1 MKHYIEDLLDHL
13 NGFQMSLASMD
24 INVVA
29 SLAVNPMLGKGYSEK
44 QRNLVLRLCKKYRA
58 QLTNLLGPDV
68 ENSLNNP
75 EFKFAVVEPAPV
87 EKSIKIEGKQIFV
100 KFPYNEEM
108 VGKIKK
114 FREISEVKNVNWNM
128 DKKAWVFEL
137 EENNVLWLNQNL
149 AGFGFSV
156 DESFNLALS
165 KITTILEKI
174 EDFLPMLVE
183 EEGQYKFVNTHQS
196 VPQPN
201 TTDLVKALLV
211 AKYYGISVW
220 DETVSKSLE
229 TRQNSKIFT
238 KFLNET
244 TPHSLEFDASE
255 ESIDQ
260 FKDLFTHNLP
270 ALIVVPGHDEF
281 FTLKSWVLWL
291 KTQNISEKEMSVLFR
306 LPNDSG
312 SMFNDLVKTYNL
324 NSPIDENT
332 KVVFISQKLPK
343 PLLKSGIEFK
353 FIINLGQLSGVHYS
367 LSNYLQDK
375 MDVIKYTDKKKTG
388 YQFGLL

>member
-13 NGFQMSLASMD
+13 NGFQINLASID
-24 INVVA
+24 VNVVA
-29 SLAVNPMLGKGYSEK
+29 SLAVNPMLGKGHSEK
-44 QRNLVLRLCKKYRA
+44 QRNLVLRLCKKYRG
-58 QLTNLLGPDV
+58 QLTTLLGPTV
-68 ENSLNNP
+68 EDSLNNP
-75 EFKFAVVEPAPV
+75 QFKFALLEPAPT

-100 KFPYNEEM
+100 KFPYNEEL
-108 VGKIKK
+108 VTKIKK
-114 FREISEVKNVNWNM
+114 FREISEVKTVNWNM
-128 DKKAWVFEL
+128 DKKVWVFEL
-137 EENNVLWLNQNL
+137 EENNVLWINSNL
-149 AGFGFSV
+149 TNMGFLV
-156 DESFNLALS
+156 DDMFNSYAD

-174 EDFLPMLVE
+174 EDFLPMLVNDN
-183 EEGQYKFVNTHQS
+183 GTYKFVNTHRS
-196 VPQPN
+196 VPQPD
-201 TTDLVKALLV
+201 TDDLTKALLL
-211 AKYYGISVW
+211 AKHYGISVW
-220 DETVSKSLE
+220 DENVSKSLE
-229 TRQNSKIFT
+229 MRQNSRIFT
-238 KFLNET
+238 EFLNESA
-244 TPHSLEFDASE
+244 PHSLEFDTGE

-260 FKDLFTHNLP
+260 FKDLFKYNLP
-270 ALIVVPGHDEF
+270 ALIIVPGHDEF
-281 FTLKSWVLWL
+281 FTVKSWVLWL
-291 KTQNISEKEMSVLFR
+291 KSQNITEKEMSVLFR
-306 LPNDSG
+306 LPSDSG